1 MLLSWTW
8 QKYLCGR
15 FTGKLKG
22 MAASNTEKADRMQ
35 EYARVHGVS
44 LADSLAFGDS
54 IADLPMLEIVSY
66 ITIEHIM
73 QRMTPP
79 AFRNS
84 LILKSCKV
92 SPKKDCPM
100 EEPTFCFGVCY
111 QAGQPHAV
119 NPDSRLKAIATKR
132 GWPILQW
139 STQPKETSQYAAAVW
154 PVSGLFNI
162 CTIMQI
168 ESATCDSITLVLC
181 NVQLNF

>member
-1 MLLSWTW
+1 
-8 QKYLCGR
+8 
-15 FTGKLKG
+15 
-22 MAASNTEKADRMQ
+22 MQ

-84 LILKSCKV
+84 LTLKSCKV

-139 STQPKETSQYAAAVW
+139 STQPKETSQYAAAV
-154 PVSGLFNI
+154 
-162 CTIMQI
+162 
-168 ESATCDSITLVLC
+168 
-181 NVQLNF
+181 

>member
-1 MLLSWTW
+1 
-8 QKYLCGR
+8 
-15 FTGKLKG
+15 

-84 LILKSCKV
+84 LTLKSCKV
-92 SPKKDCPM
+92 SPKKDCSM
-100 EEPTFCFGVCY
+100 EVC
-111 QAGQPHAV
+111 AIRL
-119 NPDSRLKAIATKR
+119 DSHMR
-132 GWPILQW
+132 
-139 STQPKETSQYAAAVW
+139 
-154 PVSGLFNI
+154 
-162 CTIMQI
+162 
-168 ESATCDSITLVLC
+168 
-181 NVQLNF
+181 

>member
-1 MLLSWTW
+1 MCFMLLNRPLLFYTLDLFLADFVYAAELVE
-8 QKYLCGR
+8 KEGR

-84 LILKSCKV
+84 LTLKSCKV

-139 STQPKETSQYAAAVW
+139 STQPKETSQYAAAV
-154 PVSGLFNI
+154 
-162 CTIMQI
+162 
-168 ESATCDSITLVLC
+168 
-181 NVQLNF
+181 